1 MEGTEGTA
9 TGAAA
14 TTAPDP
20 TSPAATQT
28 ATPQEATK
36 VQTPLRA
43 VNHGP
48 LGEDVVYIATAVD
61 AQSGIDEGQPLAGKI
76 VKVVKDDEVNRI
88 LICNLHLF
96 AADTSA
102 LVFKAD
108 VEMGVGEGKFL
119 FN

>member
-14 TTAPDP
+14 TTATDP
-20 TSPAATQT
+20 STPTAATDAQRDKT
-28 ATPQEATK
+28 QPVKAA
-36 VQTPLRA
+36 
-43 VNHGP
+43 NHGP
-48 LGEDVVYIATAVD
+48 LGEDVVYIATAAD

-76 VKVVKDDEVNRI
+76 VKVIKDDEVNRI
-88 LICNLHLF
+88 LICNLHPF

-108 VEMGVGEGKFL
+108 VELGVGEGKFL